1 MDNAINSKVLNQEN
15 TLSFSE
21 KVAYGLG
28 ELASQFSWGLV
39 GSYLLFFYTDV
50 IGYKEAVIGIL
61 IAVARVWS
69 IIVDLIVGIYIQ
81 NKSTKLGRFRPY
93 ILFGSIFLMI
103 FNIMTFTIP
112 NIPENIKI
120 IYSFVSYLFLVT
132 FYSIVNL
139 PYGVLAYSMTRD
151 TEDRTSL
158 GISRSFFSMIGGTA
172 LGGLIMPL
180 VNHFG
185 KGNNILGFQFT
196 SVIFSLL
203 SFPLFILVF
212 IKCKERIIVP
222 QRGKAKIRDS
232 FKIALINKSYIMF
245 LISLFIM
252 FTALFSRMGTVIY
265 YYMNNLKV
273 PQLISKY
280 MLILGVSGAVGTLI
294 LKTFSKKFEKSTI
307 VITSSLIAGLML
319 LTNYFLKEPN
329 FQVMTIIL
337 IVYGLTMGIGSSLAF
352 SIIGDCIEYVE
363 WKTSIRA
370 DGLIYSIFSMTTKV
384 SVMIAGVFNVWILGF
399 IGYKSNS
406 IQSIQTLNGLNI
418 VSNLVP
424 AILYF
429 ISVIPLF
436 FYTLTKKELGKI
448 AEEINSTEDTIIK
461 QKIESIKNDLI
472 KDMR

>member
-1 MDNAINSKVLNQEN
+1 MDNAINSKVLNQKS
-15 TLSFSE
+15 TLNFSE
-21 KVAYGLG
+21 KFVYGLG

-50 IGYKEAVIGIL
+50 IGYKEAAIGIL
-61 IAVARVWS
+61 IAVARIWS
-69 IIVDLIVGIYIQ
+69 IIVDLLIGIYIQ
-81 NKSTKLGRFRPY
+81 NKPTKLGRFRPY
-93 ILFGSIFLMI
+93 ILLGSIFLMI

-120 IYSFVSYLFLVT
+120 IYSFISYLLLVT

-196 SVIFSLL
+196 SILFSLL

-212 IKCKERIIVP
+212 IRCKERIVVP
-222 QRGKAKIRDS
+222 KRGKARITDS
-232 FKIALINKSYIMF
+232 FKIAFLNKSYLMF
-245 LISLFIM
+245 LINLFIM
-252 FTALFSRMGTVIY
+252 FTALFSRMGTIIY
-265 YYMNNLKV
+265 YYMNNLKS
-273 PQLISKY
+273 PHLISKY
-280 MLILGVSGAVGTLI
+280 MLILGISGAIGTLI
-294 LKTFSKKFEKSTI
+294 LKLFSRKFEKSTI
-307 VITSSLIAGLML
+307 VVISSIVAGLMF
-319 LTNYFLKEPN
+319 LTNYFLKEPS
-329 FQVMTIIL
+329 FQVMSIIL
-337 IVYGLTMGIGSSLAF
+337 IIYGLTMGIGSSLAF
-352 SIIGDCIEYVE
+352 SMVGDCIEYVE
-363 WKTSIRA
+363 WKTNIRA

-384 SVMIAGVFNVWILGF
+384 SVMIAGVFNIWILGF

-406 IQSIQTLNGLNI
+406 IQSISTLNGLNI
-418 VSNLVP
+418 ISNLIP

-436 FYTLTKKELGKI
+436 FYTLTKKEIGKI
-448 AEEINSTEDTIIK
+448 SEELKLTEDTIIK
-461 QKIESIKNDLI
+461 QKMENIKRDLI
-472 KDMR
+472 KNMK